1 MEMFLFI
8 NRLIFKLL
16 PNFYWEYE
24 PRCKMIGEGEG
35 YTCSWG
41 CGFIIITIIRLVI
54 VTFIITTIMI
64 AIIIIIF
71 IIIVIIINK
80 N

>member
-24 PRCKMIGEGEG
+24 RELGMIGEGEG

-54 VTFIITTIMI
+54 ITFIITTIMI